1 VEIDQAVVILTGR
14 ERQMRTIVW
23 FRGKDL
29 RLADHA
35 PLRQAVGAGEV
46 IPLFVLDPYFF
57 APARARELP
66 HRIQF
71 LLDSLRALERELA
84 ERGSRLVVVARF
96 QLHEGETLLPPGTL
110 RTRAGTPYSV
120 FSQFAR
126 AFRETATI
134 GKPLAPPRALPP
146 VPRGIRARAIA
157 IPACEA
163 LGIERNAAILP
174 GGEQAA
180 KARLRRFLKDAAAA
194 YPEHRDRMDLAGT
207 SRLSADLKFG
217 TISVRQVWTAAEEAL
232 DGTRAARAFLNE
244 LIWREFTHSTL
255 WDRPELLE
263 RSFRSAFEGFPWRD
277 DEARWQ
283 AWVRGLTGY
292 PVVDASAR
300 QLLGEGFVHNRARMV
315 SASFLAKHLLV
326 DYRRGEAHYMK
337 YLTDG
342 DWAQNNAG
350 WQWSAGCGCDA
361 QPYFRVFN
369 PVVQGE
375 RFDPAGDYVRRWVP
389 ELGRMPARCVHK
401 PWEAPVAVLQAAG
414 VRLGETYPRP
424 VVDHRLARERFLRL
438 AAGHLKRRAR
448 PGGERMST
456 SWKHARR
463 DDCSRAEPPRSL
475 PRVDVCP
482 HLEGERPSE
491 LTPRRQG
498 CDDEG

>member
-1 VEIDQAVVILTGR
+1 
-14 ERQMRTIVW
+14 MRTIVW

-35 PLRQAVGAGEV
+35 PLREAAGAGEV

-71 LLDSLRALERELA
+71 LLDSLRALGDGLA
-84 ERGSRLVVVARF
+84 ERGSRLVVVAGRSVEVVPRLAREWKADRIVAHRWVEPFARERDRRVREALGARF
-96 QLHEGETLLPPGTL
+96 ELHEGETLLPPGTL

-126 AFRETATI
+126 AFRETASI
-134 GKPLAPPRALPP
+134 GRPLAPPRALPP

-163 LGIERNAAILP
+163 LGIARNAAILP

-180 KARLRRFLKDAAAA
+180 RARLRRFLKDAAAA

-263 RSFRSAFEGFPWRD
+263 RPFRSAFEGFPWRD
-277 DEARWQ
+277 DEAGWQ

-315 SASFLAKHLLV
+315 SASFLTKHLLV

-389 ELGRMPARCVHK
+389 ELGRMPARWVHR
-401 PWEAPVAVLQAAG
+401 PWEAPDAVLQAAG

-448 PGGERMST
+448 P
-456 SWKHARR
+456 A
-463 DDCSRAEPPRSL
+463 P
-475 PRVDVCP
+475 
-482 HLEGERPSE
+482 
-491 LTPRRQG
+491 
-498 CDDEG
+498 